1 MVATRWNRL
10 FTIAMMAA
18 VLVWAG
24 CDSSE
29 DDNDDNPDGEAEML
43 VGTWNA
49 TSVKA
54 GPLDILA
61 LTGFAMTVDLN
72 DSGDG
77 TITATE
83 EDGSVTE
90 VSGTYSVDESA
101 KTITLSGADIED
113 DLVLAYTL
121 TDMDNLAVELEGE
134 DLLALGFDF
143 GEFSDLLADI
153 TIDAD
158 LVRA

>member
-1 MVATRWNRL
+1 MLAKHLNRL
-10 FTIAMMAA
+10 FSVAIVAA

-29 DDNDDNPDGEAEML
+29 DNDDNPDGDAVML

-54 GPLDILA
+54 GPLDILS
-61 LTGFAMTVDLN
+61 LTGIAMTVELDDN
-72 DSGDG
+72 GSG
-77 TITATE
+77 TITAAE

-90 VSGTYSVDESA
+90 VSGTYTVDETA
-101 KTITLSGADIED
+101 KTITLSGSDIEG
-113 DLVLAYTL
+113 DLVLEYTL
-121 TDMDNLAVELEGE
+121 TDMDNLAVEFEGE
-134 DLLALGFDF
+134 DLLALGFDL
-143 GEFSDLLADI
+143 GEFSGLLSDI